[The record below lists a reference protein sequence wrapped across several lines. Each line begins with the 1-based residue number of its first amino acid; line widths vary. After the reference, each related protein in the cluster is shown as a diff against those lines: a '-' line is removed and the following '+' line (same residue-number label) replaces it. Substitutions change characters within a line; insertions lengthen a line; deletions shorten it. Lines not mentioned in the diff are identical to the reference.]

1 MKILHVVGARP
12 NFPKVAPV
20 MAKLAEYPARFTQFL
35 IHTGQHYDYEMSEI
49 FFEHLGI
56 RHPDE
61 FLNVGSAS
69 HAVQTAAIMTAFE
82 PIAIKHKPDWVFV
95 VGDVNSTLACALVC
109 SKLGIPVAH
118 VEAGL
123 RSRDRTMPEEINRVL
138 TDQVSDL
145 LFTPSRDAGEN
156 LQREGIDP
164 HKICFVGN
172 VMIDTLIQLL
182 PSALQRQKQRELHLQ
197 PKNYVLV
204 TLHRPSNVD
213 NNKTLVDLLRA
224 LADISR
230 DIPVIFPVHPRT
242 RQRIQDINEDL
253 PSTLKL
259 ISPLGYLDFLSLTN
273 DARLV
278 VTDSGGVQ
286 EETTYLGVACVT
298 VRPNT
303 ERPITITNGT
313 NRLVGSRYEDLLD
326 CFRQTVIQPAC
337 ARKPPELWDGQAASR
352 IAQIM
357 LNL

>member
-1 MKILHVVGARP
+1 
-12 NFPKVAPV
+12 
-20 MAKLAEYPARFTQFL
+20 
-35 IHTGQHYDYEMSEI
+35 
-49 FFEHLGI
+49 
-56 RHPDE
+56 
-61 FLNVGSAS
+61 
-69 HAVQTAAIMTAFE
+69 MTAFE